1 MISLYISGDSWMHR
15 QPAGVKLLAVLALSI
30 TVLAAQS
37 LIWLLLLLV
46 GAAGAYQ
53 SLGPKGGHRLIAL
66 RFLLP
71 LILSLAFIQGFIVGW
86 EAALR
91 ASLKIL
97 VMIMAAD
104 LVTAT
109 TPTQAM
115 LNCVQ
120 RLIGPLCRRI
130 GGDPRK
136 ISLAVALMIRFIPVL
151 SAQWRA
157 QRDAWSARS
166 HRGPGLQLL
175 IPFMAQ
181 ALLRTDQIAESLQ
194 SRSRTSRL

>member
-1 MISLYISGDSWMHR
+1 MHR
-15 QPAGVKLLAVLALSI
+15 QPAAVKLLAVLVLSI
-30 TVLAAQS
+30 TVLAVQS
-37 LIWLLLLLV
+37 LILFLLLLV
-46 GAAGAYQ
+46 GVAGAYN
-53 SLGPKGGHRLIAL
+53 SLGSKGRQRLFAL

-71 LILSLAFIQGFIVGW
+71 LILGLGFVQGFIVGW
-86 EAALR
+86 ESALR
-91 ASLKIL
+91 ATFKIF

-120 RLIGPLCRRI
+120 RLIAPLCRRI
-130 GGDPRK
+130 GRDSRK

-151 SAQWRA
+151 SAQWQV

-166 HRGPGLQLL
+166 HRGPGLRLL
-175 IPFMAQ
+175 IPFIAQ

-194 SRSRTSRL
+194 SRLRTGRD

>member
-15 QPAGVKLLAVLALSI
+15 QPAGAKLLAVLALGI
-30 TVLAAQS
+30 TVLAVQS

-46 GAAGAYQ
+46 GAAGAYN
-53 SLGPKGGHRLIAL
+53 SLGPKGRQRLFAS

-71 LILSLAFIQGFIVGW
+71 LILGLGFAQGFIVGW

-91 ASLKIL
+91 ATLKIF

-109 TPTQAM
+109 TPTQAI
-115 LNCVQ
+115 LNCVE
-120 RLIGPLCRRI
+120 RLITPLCRYI
-130 GGDPRK
+130 GRDPRK

-151 SAQWRA
+151 VSQWQA
-157 QRDAWSARS
+157 QREAWFARS
-166 HRGPGLQLL
+166 NRKPSLRLL
-175 IPFMAQ
+175 TPFVAQ
-181 ALLRTDQIAESLQ
+181 ALSRTDQIAESLQ
-194 SRSRTSRL
+194 ARSPTSRH

>member
-1 MISLYISGDSWMHR
+1 MISVYISGDSWMHR

-30 TVLAAQS
+30 VVLAVQS
-37 LIWLLLLLV
+37 LIWLLLMLF
-46 GAAGAYQ
+46 GAAGAYN
-53 SLGPKGGHRLIAL
+53 SLGPKGRQRLFAL

-71 LILSLAFIQGFIVGW
+71 LILGLGFVQGFIVGW

-91 ASLKIL
+91 ATLKIF

-120 RLIGPLCRRI
+120 RLIDPVCHRI
-130 GGDPRK
+130 GRDPRK
-136 ISLAVALMIRFIPVL
+136 ISLAVALMIRFIPAL
-151 SAQWRA
+151 SAQWQA
-157 QRDAWSARS
+157 QREAWFARS
-166 HRGPGLQLL
+166 NRRPSLRLL
-175 IPFMAQ
+175 TPFVAQ
-181 ALLRTDQIAESLQ
+181 ALSRTDQIAESLQ
-194 SRSRTSRL
+194 ARSRAHRH

>member
-1 MISLYISGDSWMHR
+1 MISLYISGDSWMH
-15 QPAGVKLLAVLALSI
+15 QQSAGAKLLAVLALSI

-37 LIWLLLLLV
+37 LIWLLLMLL
-46 GAAGAYQ
+46 GAAGAYS
-53 SLGPKGGHRLIAL
+53 SLGPKGRQRLFAL

-71 LILSLAFIQGFIVGW
+71 LILGLGFVQGFIVGW

-91 ASLKIL
+91 ATLKIF

-115 LNCVQ
+115 MNCVQ
-120 RLIGPLCRRI
+120 RLITPLCRRI
-130 GGDPRK
+130 GRDPRK

-151 SAQWRA
+151 SAQWQA

-166 HRGPGLQLL
+166 NRKPGLRLL
-175 IPFMAQ
+175 IPFVAQ
-181 ALLRTDQIAESLQ
+181 ALSRTDQIAESLQ
-194 SRSRTSRL
+194 ARSRAHRH

>member
-15 QPAGVKLLAVLALSI
+15 QPAAVKLLAVLVLSI
-30 TVLAAQS
+30 TVLAVQS

-46 GAAGAYQ
+46 GVAGAYN
-53 SLGPKGGHRLIAL
+53 SLGPKGRQRLFAL

-71 LILSLAFIQGFIVGW
+71 LILGLGFVQGFIVGW

-91 ASLKIL
+91 ATLKIF

-115 LNCVQ
+115 LTCVE
-120 RLIGPLCRRI
+120 RLIGPLCRCI
-130 GGDPRK
+130 GRDPRK

-151 SAQWRA
+151 SAQWQV

-166 HRGPGLQLL
+166 HRGPGLRLL

-194 SRSRTSRL
+194 SRLRTGRD

>member
-15 QPAGVKLLAVLALSI
+15 QPAAVKLLAVLVLSI
-30 TVLAAQS
+30 TVLAVQS

-46 GAAGAYQ
+46 GVAGAYN
-53 SLGPKGGHRLIAL
+53 SLGPKGRQRLFAL

-71 LILSLAFIQGFIVGW
+71 LILGLGFVQGFIVGW

-91 ASLKIL
+91 ATLKIF

-109 TPTQAM
+109 TPTQAI
-115 LNCVQ
+115 LNCVE
-120 RLIGPLCRRI
+120 RLITPLCRYI
-130 GGDPRK
+130 GRDPRK

-151 SAQWRA
+151 VSQWQA
-157 QRDAWSARS
+157 QREAWFARS
-166 HRGPGLQLL
+166 NRKPSLRLL
-175 IPFMAQ
+175 TPFVAQ
-181 ALLRTDQIAESLQ
+181 ALSRTDQIAESLQ
-194 SRSRTSRL
+194 ARSQASRH